1 MGNVCCCCCPGV
13 AGSGGFGGY
22 SIAAAEERRMVQL
35 EEWSK
40 RDAAKSKEMR
50 AAMPHARAAA
60 GYRGE
65 LIAC

>member
-1 MGNVCCCCCPGV
+1 M